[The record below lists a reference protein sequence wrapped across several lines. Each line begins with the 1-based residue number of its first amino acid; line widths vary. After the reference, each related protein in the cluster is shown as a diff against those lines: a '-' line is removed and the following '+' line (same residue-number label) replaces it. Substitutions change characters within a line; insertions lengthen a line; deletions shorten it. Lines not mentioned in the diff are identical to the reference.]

1 MEGSLYRKFSIS
13 RGKGAILG
21 LDPKNSIAGNR
32 GFCLA
37 GILGNGVPSSG
48 DPEAGAMSG
57 LSDEDKEIKD
67 KPADE
72 DALAIPV
79 GPMTRSRTKRLNET
93 IGGLLMKSWKQ
104 EEFLG

>member
-1 MEGSLYRKFSIS
+1 MEQ
-13 RGKGAILG
+13 
-21 LDPKNSIAGNR
+21 
-32 GFCLA
+32 
-37 GILGNGVPSSG
+37 
-48 DPEAGAMSG
+48 